1 MWPGAN
7 ASPWET
13 MEHGSPDFLRSEGF
27 RALERL
33 PVSLSVQEEDRRAP
47 AAHLRDVVRDDEVEP
62 DLLHQGL
69 GPGLQL
75 RRGHPRLR
83 LEPDEDLRALPEGG
97 EDLRGRGELE
107 GDFPAPGRDLPCR
120 LLRRKVADRGGH
132 DADVRVE
139 GFREPQE
146 VLRRLERPRRDVVR
160 GDRVVAAKPQLDV
173 RALLERGLRELD
185 PGLP

>member
-13 MEHGSPDFLRSEGF
+13 MEHGSPDFLRGEGF

-33 PVSLSVQEEDRRAP
+33 PVSFSVQEEDRSAP
-47 AAHLRDVVRDDEVEP
+47 APHLRDVVRDDEVEP

-75 RRGHPRLR
+75 GRAHPRLR
-83 LEPDEDLRALPEGG
+83 LEPDEDLCALPEGG

-107 GDFPAPGRDLPCR
+107 GDGPASGRDLPFR
-120 LLRRKVADRGGH
+120 LLGRKVADRGG
-132 DADVRVE
+132 DGAE
-139 GFREPQE
+139 G
-146 VLRRLERPRRDVVR
+146 
-160 GDRVVAAKPQLDV
+160 
-173 RALLERGLRELD
+173 RA
-185 PGLP
+185 PGLPEPPG